1 MYKVISTFS
10 GIGGSSQGYKQAGLD
25 VIASV
30 EFLDYQADNYRLNHP
45 TTKVYQDDIRKLDP
59 LHILQD
65 VNLKPYELDIL
76 DGSPPCS
83 SFSTAGLIQDGW
95 GKEKQYGNR
104 VQRTDDLF
112 FEYIRFLDKIKPKV
126 FIAENVSG
134 LIKGASKGH
143 FNEFI
148 RHFKACGYNVKAK
161 LMNAANYGV
170 PQKRER
176 VIFIGVRN
184 NLNLEPVYPQ
194 PSIKKIS
201 LSEAFKEVVN
211 TPEDLKEA
219 DIARYAIYKELLK
232 VKEGGKSNKYISL
245 QKESRYEPART
256 LTATVGNISAA
267 SICHWDNRKFTVNEC
282 KAIASVPQSYNLIG
296 KSYQEKVE
304 GLGRCVPPKMMEAI
318 ARTVAKEILDKIK

>member
-10 GIGGSSQGYKQAGLD
+10 GIGGSSQGYKQAGLN
-25 VIASV
+25 VVASV
-30 EFLDYQADNYRLNHP
+30 EFLDYQAANYRLNHP
-45 TTKVYQDDIRKLDP
+45 NTLLFQEDIRKLDP
-59 LHILQD
+59 LEILKA
-65 VNLKPYELDIL
+65 VNIKPYELDIL

-83 SFSTAGLIQDGW
+83 SFSTAGLVQDGW
-95 GKEKQYGNR
+95 GKAKQYGNR

-126 FIAENVSG
+126 FVAENVSG
-134 LIKGASKGH
+134 LIKGASVGH
-143 FNEFI
+143 FNDFL

-184 NLNLEPVYPQ
+184 DVGIEPIYPQ
-194 PSIKKIS
+194 PSINKIS
-201 LSEAFKEVVN
+201 LDKAFKEVIN
-211 TPEDLKEA
+211 TSEDLKEV
-219 DIARYAIYKELLK
+219 DITRFAIYKELIK
-232 VKEGGKSNKYISL
+232 CKEGGKSLKYISL
-245 QKESRYEPART
+245 HKESRNEPART
-256 LTATVGNISAA
+256 LTATIGNNSAA

-282 KAIASVPQSYNLIG
+282 KAIASFPQSYKLIG

-304 GLGRCVPPKMMEAI
+304 GLGRAVPPKMMEAI
-318 ARTVAKEILDKIK
+318 ARTIKTEILDKLK